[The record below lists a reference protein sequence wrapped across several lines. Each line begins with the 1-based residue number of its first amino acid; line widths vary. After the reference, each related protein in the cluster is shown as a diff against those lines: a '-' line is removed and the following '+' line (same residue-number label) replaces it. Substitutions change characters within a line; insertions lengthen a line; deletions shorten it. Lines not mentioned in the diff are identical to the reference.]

1 MCKTFTLSTQKC
13 KSKLGQTVIAAW
25 IYTHSY
31 QLQLRK
37 DGRSTPQLMQ
47 QQAIICFYT
56 NSNDSRWQHKTQWV
70 GERGKDTNWL
80 PVWNDL
86 QIQPSLIGQIQK
98 HMEGG
103 DWEQERVSTSNS
115 ASRAVNE
122 IQCEPGAARQPDCEL
137 PDRQWTLLFQK
148 TLDFQSFLMR
158 LPSFY
163 FCNIFFDL
171 PNFNLSKPRFEVKN
185 HNFKTFVPTKPNISA
200 TQLQPILKPLTKVL
214 NTKIL
219 NTRVGHSIAPE
230 EICNTMY

>member
-47 QQAIICFYT
+47 QQATICFYT
-56 NSNDSRWQHKTQWV
+56 NSNDSRWQHKTQWA

-103 DWEQERVSTSNS
+103 DWEQECVS
-115 ASRAVNE
+115 VW
-122 IQCEPGAARQPDCEL
+122 QPLEGC
-137 PDRQWTLLFQK
+137 Q
-148 TLDFQSFLMR
+148 
-158 LPSFY
+158 
-163 FCNIFFDL
+163 
-171 PNFNLSKPRFEVKN
+171 
-185 HNFKTFVPTKPNISA
+185 
-200 TQLQPILKPLTKVL
+200 
-214 NTKIL
+214 
-219 NTRVGHSIAPE
+219 
-230 EICNTMY
+230 CNTMRAWGCQTAWLWTARQTVNSVSEDPGLPEFSNETSRFLFL

>member
-1 MCKTFTLSTQKC
+1 M
-13 KSKLGQTVIAAW
+13 IAAW

-37 DGRSTPQLMQ
+37 DGRSTPKLMQ
-47 QQAIICFYT
+47 QQATICFYT
-56 NSNDSRWQHKTQWV
+56 NSNDSRWQHKTQWA

-103 DWEQERVSTSNS
+103 DWEQECVSVWQPLEGCQCNTM
-115 ASRAVNE
+115 RAWGC
-122 IQCEPGAARQPDCEL
+122 QTAWLWTARQ
-137 PDRQWTLLFQK
+137 TVNSLFQK

-158 LPSFY
+158 LPGFY

-185 HNFKTFVPTKPNISA
+185 HNFETFVPTKPNISA
-200 TQLQPILKPLTKVL
+200 TQLQPILKPLTKIL

-219 NTRVGHSIAPE
+219 NTRVAHSIAPE